1 MYLDHILSAKIVLWY
16 IILRYI
22 VSVESVKF
30 RVGGKNFEN
39 LGTIK
44 NVGCG
49 VWVCLECVL
58 SGGEVKLKEKTIQE
72 FQESISPK

>member
-49 VWVCLECVL
+49 V
-58 SGGEVKLKEKTIQE
+58 GGVKLKEKND
-72 FQESISPK
+72 

>member
-49 VWVCLECVL
+49 VWTGVVC
-58 SGGEVKLKEKTIQE
+58 G
-72 FQESISPK
+72 

>member
-16 IILRYI
+16 LILRYI

-49 VWVCLECVL
+49 VGVCVGCVFFK
-58 SGGEVKLKEKTIQE
+58 GGGG
-72 FQESISPK
+72 

>member
-1 MYLDHILSAKIVLWY
+1 MKFVQLCVFDHILIAKIVLWY

-22 VSVESVKF
+22 VSVESVNI
-30 RVGGKNFEN
+30 RVWGKNFEN

-49 VWVCLECVL
+49 VGLCV
-58 SGGEVKLKEKTIQE
+58 
-72 FQESISPK
+72 F